1 MILSDDVA
9 GHIYFT
15 SKFEPRYIPNQKRDG
30 RAEYFIVFF
39 FQNKL
44 HHVYNI
50 KILLLFVKIILK
62 VERDIILTQGKC
74 M

>member
-1 MILSDDVA
+1 MILSHDVA

-39 FQNKL
+39 FKTNFIM
-44 HHVYNI
+44 YTI
-50 KILLLFVKIILK
+50 
-62 VERDIILTQGKC
+62 
-74 M
+74 